1 MKNLFNDISND
12 ERQRILEMHQN
23 ATKRNYLTE
32 QGTQEPT
39 GQTPPK
45 TIASFGPENQELY
58 KKFTTLN
65 VDGDGQDFKVLY
77 SLFDPEGKWMSNQNI
92 TAPFSVIIMQSLAFY
107 ASKRK
112 TPNEV
117 GFSDVIVSNVVP
129 KAKEAF
135 YLDGK
140 PTNETN
146 YQRLF
151 GKSTNPVSPIVNVS
165 TTAKGGINTAFKQF
179 FDWKLQNS

>member
-1 MKNLFNDISND
+1 MKNLFNNISKE
-12 ERQRILEMHQN
+12 ERKRILEMHEN

-45 TIASFGPENQELY
+45 TIRDFGPENPELY

-77 SLFDPEGKWMSNQNI
+77 SLFDPEGKWMSNKNI
-92 TAPFSVIIMQSLAFY
+92 AAPFSVIIMQSLAFY

-112 TPNEV
+112 TPDEV

-140 PTNETN
+140 PTEETN